1 MCRYLHRAF
10 LALPFFL
17 RLSQFGG
24 LDIADAASWTWDFF
38 ENNDV
43 VITEPAGIDAFV
55 AETGWPTNSMT
66 AENLTYEGATAGV
79 SELQTFLDTY
89 PCEST

>member
-1 MCRYLHRAF
+1 V
-10 LALPFFL
+10 
-17 RLSQFGG
+17 
-24 LDIADAASWTWDFF
+24 I
-38 ENNDV
+38 
-43 VITEPAGIDAFV
+43 ITEPAGIDAFV

-89 PCEST
+89 PCEPHSCRWPGKRRGDKRRS